1 MQMTD
6 LSGIRLGFALCGS
19 FCNAARALEAAKAC
33 ADAGAEI
40 LPVVSEHFAGMETR
54 FGTPEDFLAP
64 LRTLGGG
71 RLIASIPE
79 AEPIG
84 PKNLTDVLAVCPC
97 TGNLLAKLSAGIT
110 DGTVPMAVKS
120 HLRGGK
126 PVVLCIATNDGLS
139 ASARNIGDL
148 LNRRHYYFVPFGQD
162 DPEKKP
168 TSLVADFSA
177 LPETV
182 AAAVRGVQL
191 QPVLKVSL
199 CDDDKWAPPKPAKG
213 S

>member
-1 MQMTD
+1 MRRAVMQMPD

-19 FCNAARALEAAKAC
+19 FCNAARAVAAAEAC
-33 ADAGAEI
+33 ACAGASL
-40 LPVVSEHFAGMETR
+40 LPVVSEHFASIPTR
-54 FGTPEDFLAP
+54 FGSPEDFLTP
-64 LRTLGGG
+64 LQALSGG
-71 RLIASIPE
+71 RLIRTIAE

-126 PVVLCIATNDGLS
+126 PVILCIATNDGLA
-139 ASARNIGDL
+139 ASARNLGDL
-148 LNRRHYYFVPFGQD
+148 LNRRHFYFVPFGQD
-162 DPEKKP
+162 DPAGKP
-168 TSLVADFSA
+168 ASLVADFSL

-182 AAAVRGVQL
+182 AAALQGIQL
-191 QPVLKVSL
+191 QPLL
-199 CDDDKWAPPKPAKG
+199 R
-213 S
+213 

>member
-1 MQMTD
+1 MQMSD

-19 FCNAARALEAAKAC
+19 FCNAARAVAAAEAC
-33 ADAGAEI
+33 ACAGASL
-40 LPVVSEHFAGMETR
+40 LPVVSEHFASIPTR
-54 FGTPEDFLAP
+54 FGTPEDFLTP
-64 LRTLGGG
+64 LQALSGG
-71 RLIASIPE
+71 RLIRTIAE

-126 PVVLCIATNDGLS
+126 PVILCIATNDGLA
-139 ASARNIGDL
+139 ASARNLGDL
-148 LNRRHYYFVPFGQD
+148 LNRRHFYFVPFGQD
-162 DPEKKP
+162 DPAGKP
-168 TSLVADFSA
+168 ASLVADFSL

-182 AAAVRGVQL
+182 AAALQGIQL
-191 QPVLKVSL
+191 QPLL
-199 CDDDKWAPPKPAKG
+199 R
-213 S
+213 